1 MTEDEWNRQA
11 ARLSAAWP
19 STPMDET
26 RSRVYYDALTDLDG
40 SAIEQAVDRVLREAH
55 ESLPARGVLRARA
68 TGTTTGEGEPAMR
81 SDQEEREGRRP
92 WLGVLF
98 GILGLF
104 PLALWF
110 GIRSLIDR
118 KRAKTEGRQPPGE
131 LWAAIT
137 AVILGVIA
145 LVLTPIMIAYAFS
158 EGPNGGDYLTRAE
171 LEASIVREGEFGG
184 DAEKI
189 RPTSANC
196 VERDTWGGEYRCIVE
211 FRGGF
216 QQTYEVTVAKDGN
229 WVAEPTG

>member
-1 MTEDEWNRQA
+1 
-11 ARLSAAWP
+11 
-19 STPMDET
+19 MDET
-26 RSRVYYDALTDLDG
+26 RRRVYYEALADLDG
-40 SAIEQAVDRVLREAH
+40 SAVEQAVDQVLREAH
-55 ESLPARGVLRARA
+55 EALPAPGVIRTRA
-68 TGTTTGEGEPAMR
+68 TETAIGAEQTPTD

-118 KRAKTEGRQPPGE
+118 KRAKAEGRTPPGE

-137 AVILGVIA
+137 AIVLGAIA

-158 EGPNGGDYLTRAE
+158 DGPNEGDYLTRAE
-171 LEASIVREGEFGG
+171 LEASIVREGEFGS
-184 DAEKI
+184 DTDKI
-189 RPTSANC
+189 RATSASC
-196 VERDTWGGEYRCIVE
+196 VERDTWGGEYRCIVG

-216 QQTYEVTVAKDGN
+216 QQTYQVTVAKDGN
-229 WVAEPTG
+229 WVAEPTR